1 MYIRC
6 INYYPYLSLH
16 LSLSDGNWVRPISHH
31 PFPRYKLNHPLIS
44 HMGSWQSE
52 YTYVASKANQST
64 FNDIWMRRLILRDTY
79 VLIWI
84 NRERTHDIFLPRR
97 TSTVVVNYFL
107 LSARK
112 LLVRLIAAPLYAVLY
127 SLWCDLW
134 KYLLITFERNVSQF
148 DYWISN
154 SIIIA
159 KINQLE

>member
-64 FNDIWMRRLILRDTY
+64 FNDIWMRRLILRDAY
-79 VLIWI
+79 VAWY
-84 NRERTHDIFLPRR
+84 E
-97 TSTVVVNYFL
+97 S
-107 LSARK
+107 
-112 LLVRLIAAPLYAVLY
+112 
-127 SLWCDLW
+127 
-134 KYLLITFERNVSQF
+134 
-148 DYWISN
+148 
-154 SIIIA
+154 IA
-159 KINQLE
+159 KELMIYFCLVAQAQSWLIISCFPRENYSFDWSLHLYTPYFIHFDAIYGNIF